1 MGVYGYLEEYAGLPV
16 FTFNCETVAPDGGD
30 DEDGEDGDGQPRPE
44 LPAAA
49 DAAWYVGTIF
59 DEEPFADTFAR
70 FLGMVDT
77 TEVTALVI
85 GYWGASYDQNTAD
98 PVALLTEAAASFPK
112 LKALFVGDIPGDQS
126 EISWIEHGDIS
137 PLFEAFP
144 GLERFE
150 IRGAQDLTLAPIK
163 SDVLR
168 RLRFESGG
176 LPAAVVQAVAA
187 SDLPNLEHLD
197 LWLGEGNYGGDAT
210 VADLAPILAGERL
223 PALRHL
229 GLEDAEIQD
238 EIAAAVAG
246 APIVARLESL
256 SLAMGILTDQ
266 GAEALLSGQPLTH
279 LRALDLHHH
288 FLTDAMM
295 ERVKAAL
302 PGVEVDLDDQETT
315 DDDWRYVAV
324 SE

>member
-1 MGVYGYLEEYAGLPV
+1 MGVYQHLEEFAGLPV
-16 FTFNCETVAPDGGD
+16 AIFNAEPGSD
-30 DEDGEDGDGQPRPE
+30 DESGTGSAKADD

-49 DAAWYVGTIF
+49 EAAWHVGTFF
-59 DEEPFADTFAR
+59 DDEPFADVFQR
-70 FLGMVDT
+70 FLTTVDT

-85 GYWGASYDQNTAD
+85 GYWGASYDDNVAD
-98 PVALLTEAAASFPK
+98 PAALLAEAAPSFPK
-112 LKALFVGDIPGDQS
+112 LRSLFLGDITGEES
-126 EISWIEHGDIS
+126 EISWIEHSDIS
-137 PLFEAFP
+137 PLFTAFP

-150 IRGAQDLTLAPIK
+150 VRGSQGLSLDPIRSERLTT
-163 SDVLR
+163 
-168 RLRFESGG
+168 LRFESGG
-176 LPAAVVQAVAA
+176 LPATVVRAVGA

-210 VADLAPILAGERL
+210 TADLAPFLGGERF

-229 GLEDAEIQD
+229 GLEDSEIQD

-279 LRALDLHHH
+279 LRKLDLHHH
-288 FLTDAMM
+288 FLSDAMV
-295 ERVKAAL
+295 ERVRIAL
-302 PGVEVDLDDQETT
+302 PGVDVDLDDQEKP
-315 DDDWRYVAV
+315 DGEWQYIAV